1 MDKDTIARLGVLLE
15 RSADGPWHVV
25 EYGDGDSL
33 IIHDARQD
41 YRVCFMATPGET
53 GSMDQIEANAEL
65 IAAMHKALPAL
76 LSIAERAA
84 DVEGMAAVVSGSVS
98 RLINSSARDF
108 EVSDTYEAVATAVSR
123 YVLGGE

>member
-1 MDKDTIARLGVLLE
+1 MDKDTIARLRGLLE

-33 IIHDARQD
+33 VIHDARQD

-84 DVEGMAAVVSGSVS
+84 DVEGVYGAVNMTPGVAW
-98 RLINSSARDF
+98 LKTD
-108 EVSDTYEAVATAVSR
+108 EQKAVATAVSR